1 MRDYFL
7 RNSWFLHRLTKK
19 NIHLIENYFLLS
31 LQQSR
36 PIDMNRQGDL
46 MAEFEELL

>member
-1 MRDYFL
+1 M
-7 RNSWFLHRLTKK
+7 
-19 NIHLIENYFLLS
+19 IEALKLFLLVYF
-31 LQQSR
+31 QMSR